1 LRRGIIDLSDTL
13 ILIFS
18 VLLFVFIA
26 IIAASIIMDTSVDA
40 EIKSDMAYELITVTE
55 KVMNSPCTTKGRGIF
70 IDERLRSG
78 NFRCLEMKDVYI
90 NVEERNCGFD
100 NENLCENFFYVE
112 EDEIKALDRVRYN
125 ERTRWENGT
134 VKGKSFRSP
143 VTVYNKDER
152 NYQQAVLE
160 VVIEE

>member
-1 LRRGIIDLSDTL
+1 MRRGVIDISDTL

-26 IIAASIIMDTSVDA
+26 IVAASIIIDTSVDA

-55 KVMNSPCTTKGRGIF
+55 KVMNSPCTTKDRGVF
-70 IDERLRSG
+70 IDEKLRSG
-78 NFRCLEMKDVYI
+78 NFRCLEMENVYV
-90 NVEERNCGFD
+90 NVEERNCRFD
-100 NENLCENFFYVE
+100 NENLCENFFHLKNE
-112 EDEIKALDRVRYN
+112 EIEAVDRVRYN

-143 VTVYNKDER
+143 VTVYSKNMSV
-152 NYQQAVLE
+152 YQQAFLE
-160 VVIEE
+160 VVIEK